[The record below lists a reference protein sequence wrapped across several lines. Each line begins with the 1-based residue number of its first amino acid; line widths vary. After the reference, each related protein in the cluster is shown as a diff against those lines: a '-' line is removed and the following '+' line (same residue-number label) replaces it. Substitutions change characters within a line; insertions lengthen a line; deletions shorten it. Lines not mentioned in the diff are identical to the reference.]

1 MNLALCLVL
10 HVSFDSHAAHDVTT
24 AVWKVCNREFSYHI
38 SSLSLQIISEHIAMS
53 INVKA
58 NFSYNLTGKQCTQP
72 TIHYIR
78 GHQLYFSEA
87 LEIDSHHNEITMQ
100 LALITAAME
109 GILCSKKIIMYV
121 YQINRKIPEP
131 ENVELLFIV
140 HFGIQLWARLDYLVG
155 CIGQ

>member
-1 MNLALCLVL
+1 
-10 HVSFDSHAAHDVTT
+10 
-24 AVWKVCNREFSYHI
+24 
-38 SSLSLQIISEHIAMS
+38 MS

-72 TIHYIR
+72 TIQYIR

-131 ENVELLFIV
+131 ENV
-140 HFGIQLWARLDYLVG
+140 
-155 CIGQ
+155 